1 MSTYFGNRQS
11 VKRALVNSTR
21 KASRKHMRENGFEKG
36 IMPFPIR
43 YEQPHVRQ
51 NPVEHELTSG
61 PYNWRA
67 ELKTA
72 AKLARP
78 RPEECPELLFQTMP
92 QNKHGKYASLLAER
106 KKRL

>member
-21 KASRKHMRENGFEKG
+21 KASRKHLRENGFEKG

-51 NPVEHELTSG
+51 EPVEHELTSG
-61 PYNWRA
+61 PYNWRKNRIQIQA
-67 ELKTA
+67 QTIQTVE
-72 AKLARP
+72 
-78 RPEECPELLFQTMP
+78 PELMFETMP
-92 QNKHGKYASLLAER
+92 QNKHGKYESLLAER
-106 KKRL
+106 RKKL